1 MTMDVARKIIA
12 VLIAVRAATNL
23 GKPFAAGSGFV
34 ILGQLLR
41 GAAST
46 VVAPLVGVLMLVY
59 AWGLWRARPYARPLG
74 IAYAIWAT
82 LNVVLFPIRE
92 GVSPQFSSWMY
103 AAFAVPGIVV
113 PWIAVW
119 LLGRPAR

>member
-1 MTMDVARKIIA
+1 MDVARKIIA
-12 VLIAVRAATNL
+12 ALMALRATTNL

-34 ILGQLLR
+34 ILGQLLH
-41 GAAST
+41 GVAST
-46 VVAPLVGVLMLVY
+46 VVAPLFGVLMLLY
-59 AWGLWRARPYARPLG
+59 AYGLWQARPYARPLG
-74 IAYAIWAT
+74 IAYAVWAT

-92 GVSPQFSSWMY
+92 GVPPQFNSWMY
-103 AAFAVPGIVV
+103 AVFALPGIVV